1 MIGLL
6 NNNVI
11 NSCGII
17 LFKPG
22 AHIQADPGHFSRPGN
37 RSGLVLLNIERRPG
51 DLPNDSRPPTL
62 ALGGDARLSD
72 GNPATP

>member
-6 NNNVI
+6 NNNII
-11 NSCGII
+11 NSYGII

-37 RSGLVLLNIERRPG
+37 PSGVVLLNIERRPS

-62 ALGGDARLSD
+62 ALGGDVRLSD